1 MSEPV
6 AGKEAGKEAGKPA
19 GKQKQADKRPEKKAE
34 GGKQAEGQARQAEAH
49 GHRAADQR
57 SGPPRLQQFYREQVI
72 PKLRAE
78 LKIDNVMQVPRIAK
92 ITVNMGV
99 GEAVADKKVMDAAVA
114 DLVKITGQKPLVTKS
129 RKAIASFKIRAGLA
143 VGAKVTLRGMRM
155 YEFLDRLISIA
166 MPRIRDFRGVSPRSF
181 DGQGNYSLGVK
192 EQIIFP
198 EIQYDQIDQVRG
210 MDITITTTAKDDR
223 HGRALLE
230 AFNFPFRK

>member
-1 MSEPV
+1 M
-6 AGKEAGKEAGKPA
+6 A
-19 GKQKQADKRPEKKAE
+19 
-34 GGKQAEGQARQAEAH
+34 
-49 GHRAADQR
+49 
-57 SGPPRLQQFYREQVI
+57 RLQQYYREQVLTRLQRDLGI
-72 PKLRAE
+72 VNPME
-78 LKIDNVMQVPRIAK
+78 VPRITK

-114 DLVKITGQKPLVTKS
+114 DLTKITGQKPLVTKS

-143 VGAKVTLRGMRM
+143 IGCKVTLRGARM
-155 YEFLDRLISIA
+155 YEFLDRLINIA

-181 DGQGNYSLGVK
+181 DGRGNYSLGVK

-210 MDITITTTAKDDR
+210 MDITITTTAKDNR
-223 HGRALLE
+223 QGRALLE